1 MKHLKLMFISV
12 IACATTG
19 CLFCFAQ
26 ADCPGMH
33 SIDVVT
39 EGGEV
44 VTDFVGRIT
53 IDGTDEGFD
62 VVCEAGMYDSNT
74 NYACSGNTLQLHHIE
89 GPITVT
95 FETDD
100 GSKRAEANYTL
111 NIDASSDKC
120 SCDTFSSYTLTLE

>member
-1 MKHLKLMFISV
+1 MKYLQLVFLCV

-39 EGGEV
+39 EDGEL
-44 VTDFVGRIT
+44 VTNFVGRVT

-62 VVCEAGMYDSNT
+62 VVCAEGMYESNT
-74 NYACSGNTLQLHHIE
+74 NYACSSNTLQLRHIE

-95 FETDD
+95 LETED
-100 GSKRAEANYTL
+100 GSKRAEAKYTL
-111 NIDASSDKC
+111 SIDAAGDKC
-120 SCDTFSSYTLTLE
+120 SCDTFSSDTLTLE